1 MSMPPVA
8 STARRRRVDVNGIN
22 GIHASRTLP
31 EYSGVGGTAGMSNGH
46 TNGLSSHATIAG
58 GISGS
63 GNHYPPSNP
72 AVGDDSKLAT
82 HPSGLRSLL
91 HPRLAVVLGV
101 PRRWHP
107 FLVIW
112 RLFSIGPAIYWGLPS
127 VARLLALVHLKYIVQ
142 FGAGGAGVAGGNAD
156 SSAQSSPVAAT
167 AANTGAP
174 AMSATYDWT
183 SSDFQLRFTEAW
195 MTVLWCFASGWVSFY
210 LTDTLM
216 SRALL
221 NYTPLATIFRLSVIN
236 LVNVLFNSS
245 VLGQFAAPADP
256 RFAFAPWIVIAS
268 VLTLVYNIAQRGI
281 RIHKDYA
288 LSMSIFS
295 IASYVS
301 MVALLWH
308 MYVDRAAEYPDIPLV
323 RNLRLG
329 CQGLEELAVKIM
341 DYGNVNM
348 AGATNTFR
356 PIP

>member
-31 EYSGVGGTAGMSNGH
+31 EYSSVCGTAGMSNGH
-46 TNGLSSHATIAG
+46 INGLSSHATVAG
-58 GISGS
+58 TISGS

-72 AVGDDSKLAT
+72 AVDDDSKLAT

-91 HPRLAVVLGV
+91 HPRLPVVLGV

-142 FGAGGAGVAGGNAD
+142 FGAGGAGVAG
-156 SSAQSSPVAAT
+156 
-167 AANTGAP
+167 
-174 AMSATYDWT
+174 ATYDWT

-236 LVNVLFNSS
+236 LVNVLFTSS

-323 RNLRLG
+323 RNLRLA